1 MSSQSNIPSSK
12 KTALVFN
19 FLINVIQPFYW
30 QLSGLVFVAL
40 FWAIDLTLRPYLI
53 KLILDTLA
61 VSTPQNVFEKLM
73 FPIGSYI
80 ALSLISI
87 LIFRLVYDTTRL
99 KLYPILK
106 KNIIMKLMDHVMVHS
121 YKFYQNTF
129 AGSLTN
135 KIKDVADGSCE
146 LIEIVV
152 DRFLASILAM
162 TLSLYALY
170 QVNTEATILMG
181 CFGAI
186 YLGIALWWAKVSRQI
201 SDKLWEY
208 NSRLTGKIVD
218 VLSNIASVRFF
229 TGHTYEK
236 GKIDKWTTKK
246 ANLEKNYDLFF
257 LKVWLFQGML
267 FIAAQILILIFLMR
281 GYQLGLISI
290 GDFAFVLS
298 LNISIIDCLWRL
310 ATEYGDFIKYL
321 GRVDQGLRMTISAHE
336 INDRPNAETL
346 KIKEGAIK
354 FDDVS
359 FHHTGPGF
367 LFNKLSIEI
376 QPHEKVGL
384 VGYSGSGKT
393 TFINLLLRLFDIQ
406 EGRILIDNQD
416 IALCT
421 QESVRKA
428 IAVMPQEPALFNR
441 TLLENIRYGRL
452 DATEEEVIEA
462 AKKARAHDFILQ
474 LEKGY
479 ATEVGERGAKLSG
492 GQRQRV
498 AIARAILK
506 DAPIV
511 ILDEA
516 TSALD
521 SITEKEIQ
529 ESLKQLMYNKTTLVI
544 AHRLSTL
551 LEMDRILVFDKG
563 KIIESGPPQEL
574 INKNG
579 LYKQL
584 WEAQL
589 I

>member
-1 MSSQSNIPSSK
+1 MHIQIKNPSRK
-12 KTALVFN
+12 NPALVLD
-19 FLINVIQPFYW
+19 FLKKIIQPFYL
-30 QLSGLVFVAL
+30 QLGGLIFVAL
-40 FWAIDLTLRPYLI
+40 FWAVDLTLRPYLV

-61 VSTPQNVFEKLM
+61 ISTPQDVFEKLT

-80 ALSLISI
+80 TMSLISI
-87 LIFRLVYDTTRL
+87 LVFRLVYDTTRL
-99 KLYPILK
+99 KLYPSLK
-106 KNIIMKLMDHVMVHS
+106 KNVVMILMDHVMEHS

-135 KIKDVADGSCE
+135 KIKDVADGACE
-146 LIEIVV
+146 LIEIVI
-152 DRFLASILAM
+152 DRFLATVLAM
-162 TLSLYALY
+162 TFSLYALY
-170 QVNTEATILMG
+170 QVNTQVTLLMG
-181 CFGAI
+181 TFGAI
-186 YLGIALWWAKVSRQI
+186 YLAIALWWAKVSREI

-208 NSRLTGKIVD
+208 NSKLTGKIVD

-236 GKIDKWTTKK
+236 RKIDKWTSKK
-246 ANLEKNYDLFF
+246 ANLEKNLDIFF
-257 LKVWLFQGML
+257 LKVWLFQGIL
-267 FIAAQILILIFLMR
+267 FIAAQIFILIFLMR
-281 GYQLGLISI
+281 GYQASRISI
-290 GDFAFVLS
+290 GDFAFVLT

-310 ATEYGDFIKYL
+310 ATEYGDFVKYL
-321 GRVDQGLRMTISAHE
+321 GRVDQGLRMTSSAHE
-336 INDRPNAETL
+336 INDQPNAKTL
-346 KIKEGAIK
+346 SIKNGKINFE
-354 FDDVS
+354 DVG
-359 FHHTGPGF
+359 FYHTGPGL

-376 QPHEKVGL
+376 QPQEKVGL

-406 EGRILIDNQD
+406 QGRILIDNQD
-416 IALCT
+416 IAMCT
-421 QESVRKA
+421 QDSVRKA
-428 IAVMPQEPALFNR
+428 IAVIPQEPSLFNR

-462 AKKARAHDFILQ
+462 AKKAHAHDFILQ

-479 ATEVGERGAKLSG
+479 YTEVGERGAKLSG

-506 DAPIV
+506 NAPIV

-529 ESLKQLMYNKTTLVI
+529 QSLKQLMHNKTTLVI

-563 KIIESGPPQEL
+563 KIIESGAPQEL
-574 INKNG
+574 LNREG